1 MTWQELLNKWKKT
14 GDYTKEL
21 TFICSEVKRKT
32 PLETIAALYAITK
45 EDLLEM
51 AKADPMVDMALKR
64 KNIVARK
71 YHQEQCYMYAYG
83 YTNKEP
89 REYDYMDNKGVQQ
102 KKVYYIPKWYPG
114 TFQDREYYGRVYVDE
129 SLDANIAERKF
140 KLKYKK
146 ETGDEWETPKKKQWK
161 SLQKSI

>member
-14 GDYTKEL
+14 GEYTSNL

-32 PLETIAALYAITK
+32 PIETIAAVYGLTK
-45 EDLLEM
+45 KDLLEM
-51 AKADPMVDMALKR
+51 AKEDPMVDMALKR

-83 YTNKEP
+83 YSKKEA
-89 REYDYMDNKGVQQ
+89 REYEYIDNKGVQQ

-114 TFQDREYYGRVYVDE
+114 NFQDREYYGRIYIDPD
-129 SLDANIAERKF
+129 LDANKAERQF

-146 ETGDEWETPKKKQWK
+146 ETGEEWETPKKK
-161 SLQKSI
+161 